1 MNGLAKHFGTLVT
14 AILFTLSINAQAA
27 SILAAERAVEQQ
39 NYSEALDEL
48 KPLVRD
54 GDAEALY
61 LQGVLTRDGLGLSA
75 DKNEAM
81 RLFESAARQGHLE
94 SVNALRAIK
103 NEEYKVEF
111 DRLLSDAEGGKA
123 SAQNRIGEMYEYGQG
138 VARNLTSA
146 YEWYRK
152 AASQGLLAA
161 VHNLGRAYNFGTGTE
176 VDYQQAEAFY
186 REAAAQG
193 YADSMFFLG
202 TLYATKNGNEKQTDP
217 DQLAYAWMNAAS
229 ERGNQTAGVI
239 KQRLLMKLD
248 EAGRSEAEAMAAE
261 FVATYVTPFN

>member
-1 MNGLAKHFGTLVT
+1 MNGLVKQFGPLVAATLI
-14 AILFTLSINAQAA
+14 ALSFNAQAA
-27 SILAAERAVEQQ
+27 SILAAERAVEQK
-39 NYSEALDEL
+39 NYSAALEEL

-61 LQGVLTRDGLGLSA
+61 LLGVLTRDGLGKTA
-75 DKNEAM
+75 DKVEAM

-111 DRLLSDAEGGKA
+111 DSLLADAEGGQA
-123 SAQNRIGEMYEYGQG
+123 RAQNRIGEMYEYGQG
-138 VARNLTSA
+138 VERNLENA
-146 YEWYRK
+146 FEWYSK
-152 AASQGLLAA
+152 AAKQGLLAA
-161 VHNLGRAYNFGTGTE
+161 VHNLARAYNFGTGTE
-176 VDYQQAEAFY
+176 IDYQQAEVLY
-186 REAAAQG
+186 REAATQG

-248 EAGRSEAEAMAAE
+248 DTGRSEAESLAAE
-261 FVATYVTPFN
+261 FVATYVTPFK